1 MDASRTTRLQ
11 EALNN
16 DPESQQASQFWNTN
30 RKLDMGNSAL
40 LFRIQTGQVKEI
52 ERGYQDFDPLVR
64 SDMQIHAPAGELDKF
79 HERVPKPFYLDL
91 WGATVHHGF
100 KVGGDLETVYAY
112 YPAIRRFFD
121 VMREVTH
128 NA

>member
-16 DPESQQASQFWNTN
+16 DAEFQQASRFWNTN
-30 RKLDMGNSAL
+30 LKLDMGNNAL
-40 LFRIQTGQVKEI
+40 LFRIQTGQVTEI
-52 ERGYQDFDPLVR
+52 ERGYQDFDLLVP
-64 SDMQIHAPAGELDKF
+64 SDIQIHAPAEQWDKF
-79 HERVPKPFYLDL
+79 LQLVPKPFYLDL

-100 KVGGDLETVYAY
+100 KVGGDLEKMYAY
-112 YPAIRRFFD
+112 YPAVRRFFD

-128 NA
+128 NV

>member
-1 MDASRTTRLQ
+1 MDVSRTTRLQ

-16 DPESQQASQFWNTN
+16 DAEFQQASRFWNKN
-30 RKLDMGNSAL
+30 LKLDMGNSAL
-40 LFRIQTGQVKEI
+40 LFRIQTGQVTEI
-52 ERGYQDFDPLVR
+52 ERGYQDFDPLMR
-64 SDMQIHAPAGELDKF
+64 SDIQIHAPAGQWDKF
-79 HERVPKPFYLDL
+79 LERVSKPFYLDL
-91 WGATVHHGF
+91 WGATVHHGV
-100 KVGGDLETVYAY
+100 KVGGDLEKVYAY